1 MPQWMVMKNMQI
13 MAEEVMPLFR
23 DADGQPSYMKR
34 PSPLGATLAERA
46 ATRGPAMAPM
56 VRLDGVPHAVDTR
69 RAHVP
74 ETIANAGGEMPRQAA
89 E

>member
-1 MPQWMVMKNMQI
+1 
-13 MAEEVMPLFR
+13 
-23 DADGQPSYMKR
+23 
-34 PSPLGATLAERA
+34 
-46 ATRGPAMAPM
+46 M
-56 VRLDGVPHAVDTR
+56 VRLDGVARPVDTR